1 MEPHDEYD
9 LLTAVAL
16 GILVGAGVALLFRRG
31 PRGRRPIGTVVKGAG
46 VGAAYA
52 GRYGQKGLRW
62 AADRGGELWDR
73 VPTDEISEQVGEYLE
88 AARDT
93 ISDAVSE
100 ELSDLRKAV
109 RRQRKRLGI

>member
-31 PRGRRPIGTVVKGAG
+31 PRGSRPIGAVLKGAG
-46 VGAAYA
+46 VGAGYA
-52 GRYGQKGLRW
+52 GRYGRKGMRW

-73 VPTDEISEQVGEYLE
+73 VPTEEMSEQVGEYLE

-93 ISDAVSE
+93 ISDAVTE
-100 ELSDLRKAV
+100 ELNDLRKAV